1 MQLVGNRE
9 LVGDKVLELPS
20 LPASE
25 LASFQNYD
33 GLRGRTRTGRPYPAF
48 HGMRESSTCG
58 FVFADYVML
67 GGCRPSPVNR
77 HGFGIVGRAGA
88 RLAPTMGPA
97 PAGWPLGGWRPAPR
111 KRKTA
116 GGGTRDVPR
125 APERWPAASPPPA
138 GRAPRADKGIAGL
151 RRPFPRLQPRPDRAP
166 RAGAGESFSKIVL
179 ASASEFPYS
188 TSSHGGVAQ
197 LGERLT
203 GSQEVRGS
211 IPLVSTRAL
220 NEAPT
225 QVGAFFHI
233 GTQGQRRHHDPPGRQ
248 DRALN
253 GRRVHGSISRR
264 GATLL

>member
-1 MQLVGNRE
+1 MG
-9 LVGDKVLELPS
+9 
-20 LPASE
+20 
-25 LASFQNYD
+25 
-33 GLRGRTRTGRPYPAF
+33 GRRQR
-48 HGMRESSTCG
+48 R
-58 FVFADYVML
+58 
-67 GGCRPSPVNR
+67 
-77 HGFGIVGRAGA
+77 
-88 RLAPTMGPA
+88 
-97 PAGWPLGGWRPAPR
+97 
-111 KRKTA
+111 
-116 GGGTRDVPR
+116 
-125 APERWPAASPPPA
+125 PPA
-138 GRAPRADKGIAGL
+138 GRAPRALPGIEGPRRPRHVRIGPAGAGL
-151 RRPFPRLQPRPDRAP
+151 RPPP
-166 RAGAGESFSKIVL
+166 ESFSKIAL
-179 ASASEFPYS
+179 ASPSEFPYS

-264 GATLL
+264 GSMRWRLFCHPNCKCHFIRALGATVSAGDS

>member
-25 LASFQNYD
+25 LASFQNHA
-33 GLRGRTRTGRPYPAF
+33 GLRDRARTGRPYPAF

-77 HGFGIVGRAGA
+77 HGFGIAGRAGA

-97 PAGWPLGGWRPAPR
+97 PAGWPLSGWRPASR

-125 APERWPAASPPPA
+125 APERRAAASPP
-138 GRAPRADKGIAGL
+138 RANKAIAGL
-151 RRPFPRLQPRPDRAP
+151 RGPTWGRGASDARAP
-166 RAGAGESFSKIVL
+166 APEPAKVFPKLSLHQRPSSRIVL
-179 ASASEFPYS
+179 
-188 TSSHGGVAQ
+188 
-197 LGERLT
+197 LRT
-203 GSQEVRGS
+203 G
-211 IPLVSTRAL
+211 A
-220 NEAPT
+220 
-225 QVGAFFHI
+225 
-233 GTQGQRRHHDPPGRQ
+233 
-248 DRALN
+248 
-253 GRRVHGSISRR
+253 
-264 GATLL
+264 